1 MEVSLFWVVQET
13 HFICVCAPPKHRVLY
28 SILDYMNREQLK
40 KKKIPSPL
48 AIKLCPAPVPLLI
61 EKRDEFM
68 YLLDP
73 SGLTGLEP
81 ATSAL
86 TGRCS
91 DQLNYNPREIRD
103 IAEN

>member
-1 MEVSLFWVVQET
+1 
-13 HFICVCAPPKHRVLY
+13 
-28 SILDYMNREQLK
+28 
-40 KKKIPSPL
+40 
-48 AIKLCPAPVPLLI
+48 
-61 EKRDEFM
+61 M

-91 DQLNYNPREIRD
+91 CLLNYNPREIRRD
-103 IAEN
+103 LTENLASFFILSYQVFLKNKRVLPFDSILANFWAELDLNQRRHIVNEFTVRPH